1 MIAAAERQKG
11 ASMSEVLYLQIERNV
26 EVSKRDVTIGDVA
39 EIYCSNKTI
48 PAKVKTIKLL
58 QIPDVKKKRVC
69 VSSMAVIEKI
79 TEMCPNVEVNNI
91 GEADFIIDYMK
102 EKPHSKVLQWTVIIL
117 VAVFVFIGS
126 MYAIMAYNNDVG
138 TAEIFAKVY
147 EHFGQGLEDSKILEI
162 AYAVGLAAGII
173 IFYNHFGGKRFG
185 TDPTPI
191 EVEMDK
197 YEKDL
202 DSTLIDRS
210 AAAGK
215 EKNV

>member
-1 MIAAAERQKG
+1 MTAGQQKG
-11 ASMSEVLYLQIERNV
+11 ASMSEVLYLQIGRNA
-26 EVSKRDVTIGDVA
+26 EVSKRNVTIGDVA
-39 EIYCSNKTI
+39 EMYCRDKTI
-48 PAKVKTIKLL
+48 PAKVKTIKIL
-58 QIPDVKKKRVC
+58 QLPDDVKKKRVC
-69 VSSMAVIEKI
+69 ISSMAVIEKI
-79 TEMCPNVEVNNI
+79 AEVCPGVEVNNI
-91 GEADFIIDYMK
+91 GEADFIVDYMK
-102 EKPHSKVLQWTVIIL
+102 EKPHSKFLQWAAIII

-138 TAEIFAKVY
+138 TVEIFAKVY
-147 EHFGQGLEDSKILEI
+147 EHFGAGLEASKLLEI
-162 AYAVGLAAGII
+162 SYAIGLAAGII